1 MSQSAGLVSVV
12 IPIYN
17 VEAYLARC
25 LESVAGQ
32 SYQEIE
38 ILCVNDGS
46 TDASGEI
53 ARQFA
58 LREPRCRVI
67 EQSNAGLSAAR
78 NTGVAEAKGRWVFF
92 LDSDDWMPPHALQ
105 VLVRAVNQTNL
116 AVVSG
121 AVMEYW
127 EEGGIYKPY
136 IKPKRRLNG
145 LLHLHRQNF
154 FALEPMVWN
163 KLYPREWVKEY
174 AFAPG
179 LVHEDLDFYWRFFS
193 AYPEVFVVPDVV
205 VYYRRR
211 SGSLS
216 QQKTYDERYQDHY
229 IHIVDNAFRAA
240 SAHKSLR
247 YHARRQSLKYLQYLK
262 EKSAPHVRYA
272 EHIERQYGVWNS
284 AVYHALIKLK
294 NGFGF

>member
-105 VLVRAVNQTNL
+105 
-116 AVVSG
+116 
-121 AVMEYW
+121 
-127 EEGGIYKPY
+127 
-136 IKPKRRLNG
+136 
-145 LLHLHRQNF
+145 
-154 FALEPMVWN
+154 
-163 KLYPREWVKEY
+163 
-174 AFAPG
+174 
-179 LVHEDLDFYWRFFS
+179 
-193 AYPEVFVVPDVV
+193 
-205 VYYRRR
+205 
-211 SGSLS
+211 
-216 QQKTYDERYQDHY
+216 
-229 IHIVDNAFRAA
+229 
-240 SAHKSLR
+240 
-247 YHARRQSLKYLQYLK
+247 
-262 EKSAPHVRYA
+262 
-272 EHIERQYGVWNS
+272 
-284 AVYHALIKLK
+284 
-294 NGFGF
+294 